1 MDGVAP
7 SRCGPPHWPGVQLHA
22 WMALADTRGPMPGEP
37 AAPPP
42 SGPGAIEV
50 DSQVDGFR
58 IVRFLAEG
66 AMGEVFL
73 AQDEELGRRVALK
86 FLKVELLG
94 EAHAERLMDEAR
106 TTARFSHPHIVT
118 VHAVGRHHG
127 RPYLA
132 LEYVDGESLRERIA
146 RETPGLHESLRIC
159 RAIAEAIAEAHQHGI
174 IHADLK
180 PENILIPRDGRVRV
194 VDFGLAR
201 HAGGEQGAA
210 SGTPAY
216 MAPERWR
223 GAPPSPA
230 MDLWSL
236 GIIACE
242 MLEGRRPLD
251 DVQLATFAFTPKPLA
266 FSPRLRGLPGGD
278 VLERCL
284 ALEPEARPSA
294 RDVAQA
300 LSEALIPEP
309 LRLVDRAPFRGLRP
323 FTEAD
328 AGDYFGREL
337 ELDGF
342 VERLRH
348 EPLVPLIGPSGI
360 GKSSFLHAAVFA
372 RYRRM
377 ERWSVLHAR
386 PGPNPLTRLAALLT
400 SGREGEPSVST
411 VAESLASRPGEIVR
425 HLRRLCQETGG
436 SVLLA
441 LDAFEEVF
449 TLASPQEAARVAACL
464 MAAASLEEPWRIVL
478 VLRDDYLGQY
488 SRLEPLRT
496 SLGAAFA
503 LARLT
508 PAALREAITGPLRRV
523 GYSVDSPSLVSRLV
537 EEVEAQPAGLP
548 LLQFVCMALWER
560 RDVDSRTLRASV
572 HEALGG
578 VGGALALYAQKFLQ
592 QLPAEEIRAAR
603 GLLLRLVT
611 AAGTRRPRP
620 LAELLEGL
628 ADSAPGVL
636 EKLHA
641 NRLVVTTRDTQ
652 TDEPLV
658 ELAHESLATTW
669 PALAHW
675 VEETREE
682 RVLVQQLEEASRLW
696 EQRGRPDGETWADEP
711 LRQALR
717 RVEAWN
723 ISLPT
728 RSKSFLEAGQR
739 RAWTLTRR
747 RRWLLGG
754 FISLLVGVSI
764 AAVLAALA
772 FRQNQLEAIR
782 QQATLRLASADI
794 GEFDLILESHDFDPM
809 TQRWTKASRS
819 DVVAWRLAPVQGDTK
834 AEDALPYREPDLQ
847 RRQLLREADASPRER
862 VEVPSRPAWLVV
874 ERESCGPSI
883 LRLERLPGHRERIPV
898 QEIRL
903 PIPTCEASRVGLVSI
918 PAGPFWRPADDDT
931 REPER
936 TVDVAGF
943 AMDQTEVTN
952 GQFRLFEEGVLRR
965 TPYVHELPPQ
975 HPIFSRSLEL
985 ASPVTGLDAFS
996 AEAFCRYLGKALPT
1010 ADEWRK
1016 GFRGGLTLDESG
1028 TRINPAPKRKT
1039 AWLTP
1044 RKDPP
1049 ANLLG
1054 HDPYPGVAPVGSFP
1068 EDLSPYGLFDM
1079 AGNVAE
1085 WTETTAMQGDF
1096 QNLRSLLGGRW
1107 DAPREEGHH
1116 EVTWT
1121 NHLPPRRFEFGIGVR
1136 CVERPRPS
1144 SFPGQ
1149 SGIR

>member
-1 MDGVAP
+1 
-7 SRCGPPHWPGVQLHA
+7 
-22 WMALADTRGPMPGEP
+22 MPGEP
-37 AAPPP
+37 AAQP
-42 SGPGAIEV
+42 SSGLGAIEV
-50 DSQVDGFR
+50 GSQVDGFR

-86 FLKVELLG
+86 FLRVELLG
-94 EAHAERLMDEAR
+94 EEHAERLMDEAR

-118 VHAVGRHHG
+118 VHAVGRYHG

-132 LEYVDGESLRERIA
+132 LEYVDGESLRERIT
-146 RETPGLHESLRIC
+146 REAPGLHEALRIC

-201 HAGGEQGAA
+201 HAGGAQGAA

-230 MDLWSL
+230 LDLWSL

-242 MLEGRRPLD
+242 LLEGRRPLD
-251 DVQLATFAFTPKPLA
+251 DGALATFAFAPKPLA
-266 FSPRLRGLPGGD
+266 LSPRLRGLPGGD

-284 ALEPEARPSA
+284 LLEPGARPSA
-294 RDVAQA
+294 RDVAQSLSAA
-300 LSEALIPEP
+300 LHPES
-309 LRLVDRAPFRGLRP
+309 LRVVDRAPFRGLRP

-348 EPLVPLIGPSGI
+348 EALVPLIGPSGI
-360 GKSSFLHAAVFA
+360 GKSSFLHAGVFA
-372 RYRRM
+372 RYRQM
-377 ERWSVLHAR
+377 DRWTVLHAR
-386 PGPNPLTRLAALLT
+386 PGAKPLTRLAALLVA
-400 SGREGEPSVST
+400 GREEESSVSA
-411 VAESLASRPGEIVR
+411 VAESLANRPGEVVR
-425 HLRRLCQETGG
+425 LLRRLCDETGG
-436 SVLLA
+436 SVLLV

-449 TLASPQEAARVAACL
+449 TLASSEESERVAACL
-464 MAAASLEEPWRIVL
+464 RAAASVEAPWRIVL
-478 VLRDDYLGQY
+478 ALRDDYLGQF
-488 SRLEPLRT
+488 SRLESLRP

-508 PAALREAITGPLRRV
+508 PAALREAVTGPLRRV
-523 GYSVDSPSLVSRLV
+523 GYSVDAPSLVPRLV
-537 EEVEAQPAGLP
+537 EDVESQPAGLP
-548 LLQFVCMALWER
+548 LLQFVCLALWER
-560 RDVDSRTLRASV
+560 RDVDSRLLRASDY
-572 HEALGG
+572 EALGG
-578 VGGALALYAQKFLQ
+578 AGGALASHAQQFLQ
-592 QLPAEEIRAAR
+592 QLPAEEVRAAR
-603 GLLLRLVT
+603 ILLLRLVT
-611 AAGTRRPRP
+611 AEGTRRPRP

-641 NRLVVTTRDTQ
+641 NRLVVTARDPQ
-652 TDEPLV
+652 TDEALV

-669 PALAHW
+669 PALTRW

-682 RVLVQQLEEASRLW
+682 RMLVQQLEEASRLW
-696 EQRGRPDGETWADEP
+696 DQRGRPDGETWADEP

-723 ISLPT
+723 ITLPT
-728 RSKSFLEAGQR
+728 RSRTFLEEGQR
-739 RAWTLTRR
+739 RARALARR
-747 RRWLLGG
+747 RRWLWSG
-754 FISLLVGVSI
+754 FISLLVGVSV

-772 FRQNQLEAIR
+772 FRKNQLEAIR
-782 QQATLRLASADI
+782 QQATIRLASADI
-794 GEFDLILESHDFDPM
+794 GEFDLVLEPHDFDPM
-809 TQRWTKASRS
+809 EQRWTKASRS
-819 DVVAWRLAPVQGDTK
+819 DVSGWRLAPVQANTK
-834 AEDALPYREPDLQ
+834 AEEAVPYRAPDLQ
-847 RRQLLREADASPRER
+847 RRQLRREPDGTLRER
-862 VEVPSRPAWLVV
+862 VEAPSRSAWLVV
-874 ERESCGPSI
+874 EREGCGPSI
-883 LRLERLPGHRERIPV
+883 IRLERLPGHRERVPL

-903 PIPTCEASRVGLVSI
+903 PIPTCEATRVGLIPI
-918 PAGPFWRPADDDT
+918 PAGPFWRPEDDDT

-936 TVDVAGF
+936 LIDVADF

-965 TPYVHELPPQ
+965 TPYVRELPPQ

-1016 GFRGGLTLDESG
+1016 GFRGGLTLDAEG
-1028 TRINPAPKRKT
+1028 RRVNPAPKRET
-1039 AWLTP
+1039 VWLVA
-1044 RKDPP
+1044 RKHPP
-1049 ANLLG
+1049 ANILG

-1068 EDLSPYGLFDM
+1068 EDQSPYGLLDM

-1096 QNLRSLLGGRW
+1096 QNLRNLLGGRW
-1107 DAPREEGHH
+1107 DASEEQGHH
-1116 EVTWT
+1116 KVTWT
-1121 NHLPPRRFEFGIGVR
+1121 NHLPPRRFEFGIGMR
-1136 CVERPRPS
+1136 CVERPGAGAS
-1144 SFPGQ
+1144 QGQPG
-1149 SGIR
+1149 SR